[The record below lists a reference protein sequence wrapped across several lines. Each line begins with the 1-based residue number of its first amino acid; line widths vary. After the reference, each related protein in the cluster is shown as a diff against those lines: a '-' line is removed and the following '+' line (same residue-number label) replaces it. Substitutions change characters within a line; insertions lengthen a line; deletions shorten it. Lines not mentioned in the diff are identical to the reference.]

1 MPAVAIEWPAEQAF
15 EFIMR
20 EDRPTIT
27 DKRTGMQYRWP
38 TDDMIQ
44 EIKAMSCVLIPRGY
58 YKKHNPATI
67 SNSNLEW
74 EIAFPKAER

>member
-1 MPAVAIEWPAEQAF
+1 MSIAWPAEQAF
-15 EFIMR
+15 EFQMR

-27 DKRTGMQYRWP
+27 DRRTGMQYRWP

-44 EIKAMSCVLIPRGY
+44 EIKSLSCVLIPSGY
-58 YKKHNPATI
+58 HNKHRVKAPANT
-67 SNSNLEW
+67 NLEW